1 MKSQFND
8 YDYKLEIYVPD
19 EAAPVQGFPVIIV
32 LDGTRYSRIM
42 HDTLVNQLRN
52 RAKTEVAPAIIV
64 GIGHDEKD
72 IPNQRFFDFTA
83 PALRYKFPVRRGKEI
98 DPLPAGGAEKL
109 MQFLTEQVLPY
120 LVGNYEVNS
129 ENVSIYG
136 HSLGGLF
143 VLWSYLQYPHTFTKY
158 VALSPSV
165 WWNEHEL
172 LGLLEKATI
181 SNPSPLFIS
190 VGGQEGDMV
199 EDAVKFRD
207 MAEVKGIHSDF
218 FIAQHEN
225 HASIIPTTMSRVL
238 RFLKA

>member
-19 EAAPVQGFPVIIV
+19 EAAPAEGFPVILV
-32 LDGTRYSRIM
+32 LDGTRYARMM

-52 RAKTEVAPAIIV
+52 RVKTGVTSAVIV

-72 IPNQRFFDFTA
+72 IPNQRFYDFTA
-83 PALRYKFPVRRGKEI
+83 PAVRYKFPVRRGKEI

-109 MQFLTEQVLPY
+109 MQFLTEQVLPH
-120 LVGNYEVNS
+120 LAKDYEVNP

-136 HSLGGLF
+136 HSLSGLF
-143 VLWSYLQYPHTFTKY
+143 VLWSYLQHPHTFTKY

-172 LGLLEKATI
+172 LGQLEKAVI
-181 SNPSPLFIS
+181 NNPSPLFIS
-190 VGGQEGDMV
+190 VGGKEGDMV
-199 EDAVKFRD
+199 KDARKLKD
-207 MAEVKGIHSDF
+207 MAEAKGIHSEF